1 MERFHPCEIGICTCW
16 MPEQALAW
24 LRLGYLAFGVRRLKP
39 SLMYLLPNMSSAH
52 FTHKCAIES
61 RVERRVS
68 SVPPAIIMS
77 EDVQADDAVHLTDDM
92 IYCGRPV
99 LDTAEYH
106 A

>member
-1 MERFHPCEIGICTCW
+1 

-39 SLMYLLPNMSSAH
+39 SLMYLLPDMCSAH
-52 FTHKCAIES
+52 FTHLSCSLHKCAIES

-68 SVPPAIIMS
+68 SVPPAFIMS